1 MSIKTRFLLEAPRK
15 AGGFTLVEMMLAS
28 GIGCLL
34 SLAIIIMTIHMVYSF
49 KAFSNYAESEQE
61 TRSANDWLSRDIRQ
75 ASGVVQTTTND
86 LTLLITN
93 NLVTYTYYA
102 ANHIVTRH
110 TANESKVLLRDC
122 LNVGFTIYQGSS
134 LGAAY
139 GQFVPGTNG
148 AKLVGYYWHCGV
160 TNSDGTVNSTD
171 ADSALVVM
179 RN

>member
-1 MSIKTRFLLEAPRK
+1 M
-15 AGGFTLVEMMLAS
+15 EMMVAS
-28 GIGCLL
+28 AIGCLI
-34 SLAIIIMTIHMVYSF
+34 SLAIIIMTIHTLYSF
-49 KAFSNYAESEQE
+49 RAFSNYAESERE
-61 TRSANDWLSRDIRQ
+61 TRTATDWLSRDIRQ
-75 ASGVVQTTTND
+75 ASSVVQTTTND
-86 LTLLITN
+86 LALLITN

-102 ANHIVTRH
+102 ATRTVTRRA
-110 TANESKVLLRDC
+110 ANDSKVLLRDC
-122 LNVGFTIYQGSS
+122 LNAGFTIYRGSA

-160 TNSDGTVNSTD
+160 TNGDGSVNSTD